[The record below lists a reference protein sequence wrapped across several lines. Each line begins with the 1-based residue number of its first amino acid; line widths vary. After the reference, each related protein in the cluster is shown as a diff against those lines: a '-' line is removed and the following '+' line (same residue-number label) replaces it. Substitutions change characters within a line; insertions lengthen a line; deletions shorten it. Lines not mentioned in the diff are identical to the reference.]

1 MGGLFCG
8 IRLGVGDCSFLI
20 LVLILLVLF
29 ARINLLGT
37 IVGLRLGLGF
47 KVGECCFAQLV
58 RGEADVF
65 VFVIAFIIAFI
76 VVFFQF
82 GEEAGG
88 CGKRRDVAWDP
99 EPRDVDRPE
108 ERVAVEG
115 RRLLR
120 GEDFIHHLVVRI
132 IRRSNTHCPKSRR
145 VSSECTHTHTHKFTT
160 SRLGFMVAT
169 GGLHTMWISGG

>member
-65 VFVIAFIIAFI
+65 AVIIAFIIAFI
-76 VVFFQF
+76 VVVFQF
-82 GEEAGG
+82 GEETGG

-132 IRRSNTHCPKSRR
+132 IRRSNTHCPKEQTSVIRMH
-145 VSSECTHTHTHKFTT
+145 THTHTHKFT
-160 SRLGFMVAT
+160 R
-169 GGLHTMWISGG
+169 HHD